1 MILRRSAAEN
11 RYAAESRSAAES
23 PSAAE
28 SRSAAA
34 RGVSSRPAGLRP
46 AWLIAGVLA
55 VLVAVIAGLAFGTVS
70 LPPGSVALAI
80 LDLLPGVRLNSG
92 LTERETAILLQ
103 LRLPRVVLGL
113 LVGAMLALAGAAY
126 QGAFRNP
133 LADPH
138 LLGVAAGAG
147 LGVTTVIVLRA
158 GTTAELPVGVPLA
171 AFAGA
176 IGAVILTWLLG
187 SAGGRER
194 GPAAL
199 ILAGVAVSAF
209 LAAGQTYLLQRNVES
224 LREVY
229 SWLLGRL
236 ATAGWH
242 DVLVILPYA
251 LVTAVIVL
259 TRRRELDVL
268 TVGDAE
274 AMSLGL
280 HPQRSRYLL
289 IIAASLGT
297 AAAVSVSGL
306 IGFVGIIVP
315 HTIRLLSGPSYRS
328 LLPLSLLFGAAFLVL
343 TDLLARTVGGDAEI
357 PIGVVTAFLGAPF
370 FVLVMR
376 TSRAVPT

>member
-1 MILRRSAAEN
+1 M
-11 RYAAESRSAAES
+11 
-23 PSAAE
+23 
-28 SRSAAA
+28 
-34 RGVSSRPAGLRP
+34 RPAGLRP
-46 AWLIAGVLA
+46 AWLAAGVVA
-55 VLVAVIAGLAFGTVS
+55 VLVAVVAGLAFGSVS
-70 LPPGSVALAI
+70 LPPGGVAIEL
-80 LDLLPGVRLNSG
+80 LDLIPGVRIHSG
-92 LTERETAILLQ
+92 LTEREVAILTE

-147 LGVTTVIVLRA
+147 LGVTAVTVLRPA
-158 GTTAELPVGVPLA
+158 GETGLPIGVPAA

-176 IGAVILTWLLG
+176 LIAVALTWVLG
-187 SAGGRER
+187 AAGGRDR
-194 GPAAL
+194 SPAAL

-209 LAAGQTYLLQRNVES
+209 LAAMQTYLLQRHVES

-236 ATAGWH
+236 GTAGWH
-242 DVLVILPYA
+242 DVLVVLPY
-251 LVTAVIVL
+251 TVL
-259 TRRRELDVL
+259 TAAIMLTQRRELDVL
-268 TVGDAE
+268 TVGDEE
-274 AMSLGL
+274 ATSLGL

-289 IIAASLGT
+289 IVAASLGT

-315 HTIRLLSGPSYRS
+315 HTLRLLTGPSYRS
-328 LLPLSLLFGAAFLVL
+328 LLPLSLLFGAAFLTL
-343 TDLLARTVGGDAEI
+343 TDLLARVAGGAAEI

-370 FVLVMR
+370 FIVVLR
-376 TSRAVPT
+376 TTRSAAA